1 MAEPTRRITE
11 VEDLDA
17 TWASRPLRTG
27 RTAEPVKP
35 SPAPASPVRGAA
47 AAKPSRAPALWA
59 AVGVLALVLAAGGF
73 WWSRRPAPAA
83 PSVSA
88 APVPDVS
95 TVAPASVPITDV
107 PPSPQPAEP
116 EATPAPVQKSKPDRQ
131 VARRDLAPEEPAAAP
146 GSLQPMTVGDLIRAG
161 QPGVEP
167 PEIRDL
173 PSYVYPEAARGSGK
187 KVSVRVGVLV
197 DETGKVID
205 AQVRK
210 GDKSGLGF
218 DEAALEVARGARFF
232 PATRDQIPGK
242 MWTELLL
249 DFSE

>member
-1 MAEPTRRITE
+1 M
-11 VEDLDA
+11 
-17 TWASRPLRTG
+17 
-27 RTAEPVKP
+27 TA
-35 SPAPASPVRGAA
+35 
-47 AAKPSRAPALWA
+47 
-59 AVGVLALVLAAGGF
+59 
-73 WWSRRPAPAA
+73 
-83 PSVSA
+83 
-88 APVPDVS
+88 
-95 TVAPASVPITDV
+95 
-107 PPSPQPAEP
+107 
-116 EATPAPVQKSKPDRQ
+116 
-131 VARRDLAPEEPAAAP
+131 
-146 GSLQPMTVGDLIRAG
+146 GDLIRGG

-173 PSYVYPEAARGSGK
+173 PSYFYPEAARGSGK

-205 AQVRK
+205 AQVRR

-218 DEAALEVARGARFF
+218 DEAALEVARNARFF